1 MRFFFYGTLMDPALL
16 AWVLGRR
23 VAARALLPARLH
35 GYRRCSVEGFS
46 YPLVLRRRG
55 QSVEGVVVERA
66 SRAELRRLIEYEGE
80 DYRLSRA
87 TAAIGD
93 GRLLPVFLFT
103 PRPGRLKPTG
113 RPWRPAA
120 RRRGYFPGVGF
131 VFGRGLKSAGMLFAT
146 PSA

>member
-1 MRFFFYGTLMDPALL
+1 MDPALL

-23 VAARALLPARLH
+23 VAARALLPARLY
-35 GYRRCSVEGFS
+35 GYRRFSVEGFS
-46 YPLVLRRRG
+46 YPLVLRRPG
-55 QSVEGVVVERA
+55 QSVAGVVAERM
-66 SRAELRRLIEYEGE
+66 SRADLRRLVAYEGE

-87 TAAIGD
+87 TAATGE
-93 GRLLPVFLFT
+93 GRLLRVFLFA

-113 RPWRPAA
+113 RPWRPAS
-120 RRRGYFPGVGF
+120 RRRRYLPGVGF